1 MSNEA
6 PLQPNI
12 VTLTSFPS
20 YYVHLHSPVVFE
32 IVEKT
37 VIQHNALGQF
47 VAFWSRVSMFLCI
60 SDVMRCFQSCKTF
73 HSFRSY
79 KTASSAN
86 ILYGMCIY
94 KNPASL
100 LSIYPNYVP
109 IWRLNQNKLANL
121 ASMKIRNVTF
131 LDLVL
136 TADLTHWNLENGIQ
150 IRNLTSEFKIR
161 VKMIGEILK

>member
-1 MSNEA
+1 MY
-6 PLQPNI
+6 
-12 VTLTSFPS
+12 T
-20 YYVHLHSPVVFE
+20 Y
-32 IVEKT
+32 T
-37 VIQHNALGQF
+37 VQWCLKLLKKQWFNTMGQF
-47 VAFWSRVSMFLCI
+47 VTFWSRVSMFSCV
-60 SDVMRCFQSCKTF
+60 SDVTRCFQSYKTF

-86 ILYGMCIY
+86 ILYMYIY
-94 KNPASL
+94 KNPGSL

-136 TADLTHWNLENGIQ
+136 TAGLTHWNLENGIK
-150 IRNLTSEFKIR
+150 IRNLTSEFRIR